1 MAGMHDATD
10 NPAIR
15 NIAILGAGLGGLG
28 MAMRLRAEGEDSFVV
43 LEKADR
49 VGGTWRDNVY
59 PGAACDVQSHLYWF
73 SFDRQPDWSR
83 LYPLQPE
90 IQANIER
97 LTAEHGIVPH
107 IRFNTEI
114 TWVRWDQDAAL
125 WRLRTAAGEEFRAR
139 TVVAAW
145 GQLNRPKFDMPGV
158 ESFAGDWFH
167 SARWRHDVA
176 LDGRRV
182 ACVGNGPSA
191 AQLIPEV
198 APRAGRLLV
207 FQRSPNYVVPRLDRP
222 YDEAERRM
230 FIAEPEKYQESRE
243 GFYLEHET
251 WYGAMRQGTET
262 AAAFTAAARAQ
273 LEAQVADPVLRERLW
288 PDYPIGC
295 KRIIIS
301 DDFYPAL
308 VRPNVELVTD
318 AFERIEPQGIRT
330 VDGRLHEVDV
340 IAYATGFETKSFLGP
355 VEVIGRGGYSLR
367 EAWQDGPEAY
377 LGMSIAGFPNFFM
390 LYGPNTNLG
399 HNSIL
404 LMLECQYDY
413 VLQAM
418 RASREA
424 GHALDVRPEVMTGF
438 NRDLQDALRD
448 SSFAGKCTSWYKTKD
463 GRITN
468 NWSGSVEDYKA
479 RTARFVPAEYVPA
492 GS

>member
-1 MAGMHDATD
+1 MAHTNGTSDHT
-10 NPAIR
+10 AIHGT
-15 NIAILGAGLGGLG
+15 AILGAGLGGLG
-28 MAMRLRAEGEDSFVV
+28 MAMRLRAAGDESFII

-97 LTAEHGIVPH
+97 LTAEHGIAPH
-107 IRFNTEI
+107 VRFNTEVVE
-114 TWVRWDQDAAL
+114 VRWEQDAAL
-125 WRLRTAAGEEFRAR
+125 WRLRSAAGDEFRAR
-139 TVVAAW
+139 TVIAAW
-145 GQLNRPKFDMPGV
+145 GQLNRPKFGVPGA
-158 ESFAGDWFH
+158 EDFAGDWFH

-182 ACVGNGPSA
+182 ACVGSGPSA
-191 AQLIPEV
+191 AQLIPEI
-198 APRAGRLLV
+198 AREAARLLV
-207 FQRSPNYVVPRLDRP
+207 FQRSPNYVVPRLYRP

-230 FIAEPEKYQESRE
+230 FLAEPERYFESRE
-243 GFYLEHET
+243 GFYQEHET
-251 WYGAMRQGTET
+251 WHGAMRQGTET

-273 LEAQVADPVLRERLW
+273 LEMQVADPVLRERLW

-308 VRPNVELVTD
+308 VRPNVELVTH
-318 AFERIEPQGIRT
+318 AIARIEPSGIRT
-330 VDGRLHEVDV
+330 ADGRLHELDV
-340 IAYATGFETKSFLGP
+340 IAYATGFETNSFLGP
-355 VEVIGRGGYSLR
+355 VEIVGRSGQALS
-367 EAWQDGPEAY
+367 EAWRNGPEAY

-418 RASREA
+418 QASREA
-424 GHALDVRPEVMTGF
+424 GHALDIRPEVMASF
-438 NRDLQDALRD
+438 NRDLQDALRG
-448 SSFAGKCTSWYKTKD
+448 SSFAGQCNS
-463 GRITN
+463 
-468 NWSGSVEDYKA
+468 
-479 RTARFVPAEYVPA
+479 
-492 GS
+492 